1 MERQAEEAFRRGERR
16 FRALTKNAPVGI
28 VELDTDGR
36 CVFVNGRFCEL
47 SGIPPEKTAGWGWM
61 GALHPDER
69 DIVLA
74 DGRRAARGG
83 EELVREHRMIRSDG
97 RLVWISARTAQLRD
111 EAGTIEG
118 YIVTCTDITELKEA
132 NRALEEAEARF
143 ANAFEEAPIGMALV
157 SPEGGFLRVNR
168 ELVRITGHTQEQLL
182 EMSVQDVS
190 HPDELDE
197 SLELVRRL
205 LAGDM
210 RTFSLER
217 RHRRANGQFAWIDLS
232 VSAVRDESGPL
243 YMVAQIEDVTKRR
256 RADEAVRSAEAHF
269 RSAFDSAPIGM
280 AITSLDGRFEHVN
293 PALCEITGYPRE
305 QLESMTFQS
314 ITPAEDLGDDDRATE
329 QLISGRISVYRN
341 EKRYIHADGHLIPI
355 EISATLVRDS
365 DGQPLNFLTQIQDIT
380 ERKLLRGAA
389 PAPRRPRLAHGS
401 LQSPPLR
408 GGALARARTRRA
420 ARQLGRGARDRS
432 RQLQVHQRLARPL
445 DRGRADSEGGRG
457 PVRPVA
463 EDRRA
468 RPAGRRRVRGDHAAR
483 RRTRRVAVGWGAA
496 GLGVVRRS
504 GNDRLA
510 HAQRDGEHRHLD
522 LRARLRT
529 HLRGA
534 TRGGRHRDVRREGGR
549 TRPRECLQRERG
561 PRRADAGAHHLGRSD
576 SRGARGRPLRAL
588 RPGDQ
593 VAHRRSRSALRAAAS
608 DGERERRGDPAGQ
621 LPPRRRALRRDPG
634 DRLLGGSAGRRH
646 PRRAPGRGP

>member
-1 MERQAEEAFRRGERR
+1 
-16 FRALTKNAPVGI
+16 
-28 VELDTDGR
+28 
-36 CVFVNGRFCEL
+36 
-47 SGIPPEKTAGWGWM
+47 
-61 GALHPDER
+61 
-69 DIVLA
+69 
-74 DGRRAARGG
+74 
-83 EELVREHRMIRSDG
+83 MIRSDG

-355 EISATLVRDS
+355 EISATVVRDS

-389 PAPRRPRLAHGS
+389 PAPRRPRLAHGP

-420 ARQLGRGARDRS
+420 ARQLGSRCSRS
-432 RQLQVHQRLARPL
+432 T
-445 DRGRADSEGGRG
+445 STTSSTST
-457 PVRPVA
+457 
-463 EDRRA
+463 
-468 RPAGRRRVRGDHAAR
+468 
-483 RRTRRVAVGWGAA
+483 TRSAT
-496 GLGVVRRS
+496 RS
-504 GNDRLA
+504 G
-510 HAQRDGEHRHLD
+510 
-522 LRARLRT
+522 T
-529 HLRGA
+529 
-534 TRGGRHRDVRREGGR
+534 
-549 TRPRECLQRERG
+549 
-561 PRRADAGAHHLGRSD
+561 S
-576 SRGARGRPLRAL
+576 
-588 RPGDQ
+588 
-593 VAHRRSRSALRAAAS
+593 
-608 DGERERRGDPAGQ
+608 
-621 LPPRRRALRRDPG
+621 
-634 DRLLGGSAGRRH
+634 
-646 PRRAPGRGP
+646 